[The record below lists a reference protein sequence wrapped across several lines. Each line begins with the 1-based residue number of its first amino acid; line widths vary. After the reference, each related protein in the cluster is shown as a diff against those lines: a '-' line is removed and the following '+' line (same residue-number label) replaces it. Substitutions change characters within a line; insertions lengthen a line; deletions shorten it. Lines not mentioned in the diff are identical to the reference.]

1 MANPNLAA
9 LTANKFV
16 EAGPELLSKKVMNW
30 NLKELGVEV
39 RTNVSA
45 PQALPKIGAE
55 GEPRPYAAADH
66 TNGNG
71 VAITDRI
78 LTAYLSKWDYDFD
91 PEEFRN
97 TYLANLAKMKGNF
110 VSEAAAQIAKEYLDK
125 IYRNTLYLGVRNG
138 TGTTAAAICD
148 GWGTII
154 AAEITA
160 ENLTAVATGA
170 LSSSNAVTKVEQHY
184 DAFPAWMKE
193 VDAIIYCS
201 RNNFSNYARHYRT
214 LNGFKADIVSTNDI
228 RIDNTNTILRAAGF
242 MGTSGRLIG
251 TVAGNL
257 VFGTDVESVKVAASV
272 RRNIV
277 EARPM
282 MNVGCQIK
290 DLAAIVVNDQA

>member
-9 LTANKFV
+9 LTANKFI
-16 EAGPELLSKKVMNW
+16 EAGAALIAKNVMNW

-45 PQALPKIGAE
+45 PQALTKIYAE
-55 GEPRPYAAADH
+55 GEPQPYSPGDN
-66 TNGNG
+66 TTGNG
-71 VAITDRI
+71 VAMSDRELI
-78 LTAYLSKWDYDFD
+78 AYLSKWDYDFD
-91 PEEFRN
+91 PEAFRN
-97 TYLANLAKMKGNF
+97 TYLANVAKSNGNF
-110 VSEAAAQIAKEYLDK
+110 VSAAAAQIAKEYLDK
-125 IYRNTLYLGVRNG
+125 IYRNTLYLGVRNSA
-138 TGTTAAAICD
+138 GTTAAAICN

-160 ENLTAVATGA
+160 TNLTPVATGA
-170 LSSSNAVTKVEQHY
+170 LSNTNAVTKVEQLY
-184 DAFPAWMKE
+184 DGFPAWMKE

-214 LNGFKADIVSTNDI
+214 LNGFKADIASTTDI

-257 VFGTDVESVKVAASV
+257 VFGTDVESIQSAASV

-282 MNVGCQIK
+282 MNVGVQFK
-290 DLAAIVVNDQA
+290 DLEALVVNDVA